1 MCPAVVMELK
11 LKALVLDSVH
21 NIEIV
26 RGLQGEKIQ
35 NVASWSWQKQLR
47 FYLRESKRERE
58 REREGGGEREGGER
72 GFPYLYFVYSQICVK
87 CLWLMH
93 NSTTHTSTKGMPLNW
108 STLR

>member
-26 RGLQGEKIQ
+26 HGLQGEKIQ

-47 FYLRESKRERE
+47 FYLRESKRKRE
-58 REREGGGEREGGER
+58 RER

-87 CLWLMH
+87 CL
-93 NSTTHTSTKGMPLNW
+93 
-108 STLR
+108 

>member
-58 REREGGGEREGGER
+58 RERERERAGERERGGRED
-72 GFPYLYFVYSQICVK
+72 FLIFTLYIHRFVSSVY
-87 CLWLMH
+87 
-93 NSTTHTSTKGMPLNW
+93 G
-108 STLR
+108 

>member
-47 FYLRESKRERE
+47 FYLRESKRKRE
-58 REREGGGEREGGER
+58 RERED
-72 GFPYLYFVYSQICVK
+72 FLIFTLYIHRFVSSVY
-87 CLWLMH
+87 
-93 NSTTHTSTKGMPLNW
+93 G
-108 STLR
+108 